1 MSEGNS
7 GAFHPLRMGLDPQPM
22 ADWLKPQASDE
33 ALCALRKELTR
44 TKADLVLAVRAE
56 AHAAVAELADILRER
71 GFTAVKPGNNT
82 ATLTSMAESIAEDMC
97 ILTPT
102 PSSWGLSPGSIEHP
116 RTEPTGPG
124 NKSQDDAEKTY
135 LFTAGVLCFPNR
147 WKLPDKIGKTL
158 IETHAPVPEY
168 AATVGTTVDRFL
180 ARLRPLRFYTRRNWG
195 LASVPDL
202 HLPESVAPVNPTTD
216 TNFYLRMETQG
227 FLKLPQT
234 EAVVFSI
241 RTNVTPWAEVPAEM
255 RAAILDAVRELS
267 APWKAYKSIRE

>member
-22 ADWLKPQASDE
+22 ADWLKPQAGDE

-44 TKADLVLAVRAE
+44 TKADLVLAVRPE
-56 AHAAVAELADILRER
+56 AHAAVAELANILRER
-71 GFTAVKPGNNT
+71 GFTGVKAGGNT
-82 ATLTSMAESIAEDMC
+82 ATLASMAESVAEDLC
-97 ILTPT
+97 ILTPL
-102 PSSWGLSPGSIEHP
+102 SSSGLTRGP
-116 RTEPTGPG
+116 RVVERDEDT
-124 NKSQDDAEKTY
+124 SY

-158 IETHAPVPEY
+158 IDTHAPVPDY
-168 AATVGTTVDRFL
+168 AAAVGATVDRFL

-216 TNFYLRMETQG
+216 TNFFLRIETQG

-241 RTNVTPWAEVPAEM
+241 RTNVTPWADVPDEM
-255 RAAILDAVRELS
+255 RTAIIDAVRELS